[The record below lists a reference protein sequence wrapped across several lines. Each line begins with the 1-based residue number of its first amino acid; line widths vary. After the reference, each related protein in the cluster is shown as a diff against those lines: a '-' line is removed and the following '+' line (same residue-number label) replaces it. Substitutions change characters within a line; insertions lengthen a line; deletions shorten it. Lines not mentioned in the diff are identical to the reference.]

1 MLVFYI
7 KNIFLIFV
15 SVLLI
20 LSCSEDDNSL
30 NNLMESEDFLKNNLS
45 NPGVFEIEAGLQ
57 YEKLKTSGSGISP
70 SLEDVI
76 NADFHGTLLDGSVF
90 WSSIENGEPLVVTLA
105 QLIPGCQKAISL
117 MEVGDSWKLFIHP
130 DLAYGT
136 AGRPGIPSNSLLI
149 FEVSLHS
156 IET

>member
-1 MLVFYI
+1 M

-30 NNLMESEDFLKNNLS
+30 NNLMESEDFLNNNLS

-130 DLAYGT
+130 DLAYGA

>member
-1 MLVFYI
+1 M

-15 SVLLI
+15 SVLLT
-20 LSCSEDDNSL
+20 LSCSGDDNSL

-149 FEVSLHS
+149 FEVSLYS
-156 IET
+156 IDT

>member
-1 MLVFYI
+1 M

-20 LSCSEDDNSL
+20 LSCSEDNNSL
-30 NNLMESEDFLKNNLS
+30 NNLMESEDFLNNNLS

-149 FEVSLHS
+149 FEVSLNS

>member
-1 MLVFYI
+1 M
-7 KNIFLIFV
+7 KNIFIIFV

-30 NNLMESEDFLKNNLS
+30 DNLMESEDFLNNNLS
-45 NPGVFEIEAGLQ
+45 NPEVFEIEAGLQ

-130 DLAYGT
+130 DLLMEQQVDQVF
-136 AGRPGIPSNSLLI
+136 LL
-149 FEVSLHS
+149 
-156 IET
+156 TPY

>member
-1 MLVFYI
+1 M

-30 NNLMESEDFLKNNLS
+30 NNLMESEDFLKNNLR

-57 YEKLKTSGSGISP
+57 YEKLKTGGSGISP

-156 IET
+156 IEI

>member
-1 MLVFYI
+1 M
-7 KNIFLIFV
+7 KNILLIFV

-20 LSCSEDDNSL
+20 LSCSGDDNSL
-30 NNLMESEDFLKNNLS
+30 NNLMESEDLLKNNLR

-57 YEKLKTSGSGISP
+57 YEKLKTGGSGISP

>member
-1 MLVFYI
+1 M

-20 LSCSEDDNSL
+20 LSCSGDDNSL

-57 YEKLKTSGSGISP
+57 YEKLKTGGSGISP

-149 FEVSLHS
+149 FEVSLHL

>member
-1 MLVFYI
+1 MR
-7 KNIFLIFV
+7 NIFLVMMSALVIV
-15 SVLLI
+15 
-20 LSCSEDDNSL
+20 SCSGGDDNL
-30 NNLMESEDFLKNNLS
+30 DNLLESDNFLKNNLS
-45 NPGVFEIEAGLQ
+45 NPEVFEIEAGLQ

-70 SLEDVI
+70 SLDDVI

-90 WSSIENGEPLVVTLA
+90 WSSVENGEPLVVTLA

>member
-1 MLVFYI
+1 M
-7 KNIFLIFV
+7 KNILLIFV

-30 NNLMESEDFLKNNLS
+30 NNLMESEDFLNNNLS

-57 YEKLKTSGSGISP
+57 YEKLKTGGSGISP

>member
-1 MLVFYI
+1 M

-57 YEKLKTSGSGISP
+57 YEKLETSGSGISP